1 VLSFG
6 NISCRAVE
14 QRSDFNRVWRGVD
27 LSRMFF
33 GDEDDVDSE
42 ANHPVAFL
50 APCVTRRARHSL
62 QAGWLA
68 HTCLVLLPVFARD
81 FKHQS

>member
-50 APCVTRRARHSL
+50 PYAPRLPGALSL
-62 QAGWLA
+62 GLSPSIMS
-68 HTCLVLLPVFARD
+68 V
-81 FKHQS
+81 